1 MANYNKIG
9 EIKVS
14 QRTATGTD
22 RNASIKVYV
31 VKNVEAKYGDIR
43 LMDIEDALS
52 FVAYRSVIVG
62 YYEVFYPLIMW
73 GSTDEI
79 LSDMYR
85 LVLKDM
91 ENRGLIT
98 YNDHGIAFWVEKGQG
113 DK

>member
-22 RNASIKVYV
+22 QNASIKVYV
-31 VKNVEAKYGDIR
+31 VKNVVAKDGDIR
-43 LMDIEDALS
+43 LMDIKDALS
-52 FVAYRSVIVG
+52 FVEYGSVIVG
-62 YYEVFYPLIMW
+62 YYEVFHPLIMW

-85 LVLKDM
+85 MVFKNM
-91 ENRGLIT
+91 EDRGLT
-98 YNDHGIAFWVEKGQG
+98 TCNEYGTAFWVETGKG